1 MQVASCKLQIAICKK
16 LTQDI
21 DRGRKLT
28 RTFISGLILAALP
41 IAPLYAGPVEDFET
55 LREEVWEQTLDSSP
69 TLATSIGDRRG
80 DGQLGDLS
88 LAEYDRQIAATSAF
102 LARLNAIDADALP
115 VALQVD
121 HAIMLKSFEDSI
133 AASEHDHTRYI
144 LFTNRG
150 GWFSGFA
157 SLPYRSPFFTAA
169 DYESYLGRL
178 ESYRSV
184 NNQGIAR
191 SRQAIALGMTQPCE
205 PMQGFENRIEQQ
217 IVDDYTASPFWQPFA
232 GEKPGSIS
240 EEKWAEL
247 KSSAQALIE
256 GVVIPSYSE
265 FLTFYTEDYAPN
277 CRSGTPGILATPGGA
292 EYYEYRVRSFTTTD
306 MTPDEVHNL
315 GLSEVARIRAEMVET
330 AAEAGFESREAFI
343 EHLRT
348 DPQYFMTDVDE
359 YVAYVAALA
368 KHIDGFMPQ
377 LFGRLPRQPY
387 TVAPIPAPNAPGNTT
402 AYYEPGSLET
412 GAAGIY
418 RINTTE
424 LDQRPLW
431 ELPALGVHEA
441 VPGHHHQI
449 ALQQELDIHPL
460 RANGTFFTAFVE
472 GWGLYSER
480 LGIEMG
486 LYDTPAKQMGRLSYE
501 MWRATRLV
509 VDTGLHAKGWS
520 KERAVAYMLD
530 NTALTAANVDAEV
543 NRYMTWPG
551 QALAYKVGE
560 LKIRELRG
568 RAEEALG
575 AEFDLREFHDTV
587 LENGSIPL
595 SVLEEHVD
603 RWIAAELAVQAE

>member
-1 MQVASCKLQIAICKK
+1 MRYLVSALV
-16 LTQDI
+16 
-21 DRGRKLT
+21 
-28 RTFISGLILAALP
+28 LATAVPAL
-41 IAPLYAGPVEDFET
+41 AGPVEDYEA
-55 LREEVWEQTLDSSP
+55 LREEVWQSTLDVAP

-80 DGQLGDLS
+80 DGKLGDLS
-88 LAEYDRQIAATSAF
+88 LAEYDRQIAETRAY
-102 LARLNAIDADALP
+102 LARLQAIDEDALP
-115 VALQVD
+115 LDMQVD
-121 HAIMLKSFEDSI
+121 YAVLETSFEDQL
-133 AASEHDHTRYI
+133 AASEHPHTRYI

-157 SLPYRSPFFTAA
+157 SLPYRSPFFTLA
-169 DYESYLGRL
+169 DYESYIDRL
-178 ESYRSV
+178 NAFRAI
-184 NNQGIAR
+184 NAQGIER
-191 SRQAIALGMTQPCE
+191 SREAVSRGLTQPCE
-205 PMQGFENRIEQQ
+205 PMEGFENRISQQ
-217 IVDDYTASPFWQPFA
+217 IVDDYTQSPFWQPFA
-232 GEKPGSIS
+232 GDKPASIS
-240 EEKWAEL
+240 ADKWEELSLAAKTA
-247 KSSAQALIE
+247 IE
-256 GVVIPSYSE
+256 NEVQPAYRE

-277 CRSGTPGILATPGGA
+277 CRTGVPGILATPRGE
-292 EYYEYRVRSFTTTD
+292 EYYAYRVKSFTTTN
-306 MTPDEVHNL
+306 MTPDEVHQL
-315 GLSEVARIRAEMVET
+315 GLSEVARIRAEMEAV
-330 AAEAGFESREAFI
+330 AAEAGFDTREAFI

-348 DPQYFMTDVDE
+348 DPQFYMTDADE
-359 YVAYVAALA
+359 YVEYVAALA
-368 KHIDGFMPQ
+368 KEIDGYMPK
-377 LFGRLPRQPY
+377 LFGTLPRQPY
-387 TVAPIPAPNAPGNTT
+387 TVEPIPAANAPGNTT
-402 AYYEPGSLET
+402 AYYEPGSLDT
-412 GAAGIY
+412 GQPGIY

-509 VDTGLHAKGWS
+509 VDTGLHSKGWS
-520 KERAVAYMLD
+520 KQQAVDYMLD
-530 NTALTAANVDAEV
+530 NTALTPGNVDAEV

-560 LKIRELRG
+560 LKIRELRT

-575 AEFDLREFHDTV
+575 ADFDLRAFHDAV

-595 SVLEEHVD
+595 SVLEEHID
-603 RWIAAELAVQAE
+603 RWIASEQSEG

>member
-1 MQVASCKLQIAICKK
+1 MMVRFLLCGVAFAS
-16 LTQDI
+16 
-21 DRGRKLT
+21 
-28 RTFISGLILAALP
+28 LATSPAL
-41 IAPLYAGPVEDFET
+41 AGPVEDYET
-55 LREEVWEQTLDSSP
+55 LREEVWEATLDSSP
-69 TLATSIGDRRG
+69 GLATQVGDRRG
-80 DGQLGDLS
+80 DGKLGDLS
-88 LAEYDRQIAATSAF
+88 LEEYERQVAESRAY
-102 LARLNAIDADALP
+102 LARLEAINPEDLP
-115 VALQVD
+115 VDLQVD
-121 HAIMLKSFEDSI
+121 YAILKSSFEDGI
-133 AASEHDHTRYI
+133 ASSEHAHSRFI

-157 SLPYRSPFFTAA
+157 SLPHRSPFFTEA
-169 DYESYLGRL
+169 DYVSYIGRL
-178 ESYRSV
+178 NAFRPLNE
-184 NNQGIAR
+184 QGIER
-191 SRQAIALGMTQPCE
+191 SRTAVAMGLTQPCE
-205 PMQGFENRIEQQ
+205 PMEGFEFRIQQQ
-217 IVDDYTASPFWQPFA
+217 IVDDYTQSPFWRPFA
-232 GEKPGSIS
+232 GERPSSIS
-240 EEKWAEL
+240 EERWEEL
-247 KSSAQALIE
+247 KTEAQAAITDSA
-256 GVVIPSYSE
+256 IPAYQD
-265 FLTFYTEDYAPN
+265 FLTFYEYEYAPN
-277 CRSGTPGILATPGGA
+277 CREGTPGILATPGG
-292 EYYEYRVRSFTTTD
+292 EDYYAYRVRSFTTTD
-306 MTPDEVHNL
+306 MTPEEVHQL
-315 GLSEVARIRAEMVET
+315 GLSEVARIRAEMEEV
-330 AAEAGFESREAFI
+330 AAEAGFETREAFI

-348 DPQYFMTDVDE
+348 DPQYYMTDEDE
-359 YVAYVAALA
+359 YLRYTQALA

-387 TVAPIPAPNAPGNTT
+387 TVQPIPAANAPGNTT

-412 GAAGIY
+412 GQAGIY
-418 RINTTE
+418 RLNLTE

-441 VPGHHHQI
+441 VPGHHLQI

-520 KERAVAYMLD
+520 KEQAVEYMLD
-530 NTALTAANVDAEV
+530 NTALSPANIDAEV

-560 LKIRELRG
+560 LKIRELRT

-575 AEFDLREFHDTV
+575 ADFDLRAFHDTV

-595 SVLEEHVD
+595 SVLEAHVD
-603 RWIAAELAVQAE
+603 RWIAAELAEEE